1 MELEKVRVKMNTKTE
16 QLRETV
22 MAGKPKIENHGVT
35 NRILEN
41 ELTFIENRHLE
52 EYFLMAHELVSE
64 LKKNRSFLIGPG
76 WDWMLSSHVCR
87 TLGLTNINPD
97 DFSLQP
103 VLIWGD
109 DNSKPTIS
117 IEVTEGSYPFVFEK
131 AISLFG
137 YENVARKPITDA
149 EKYGSNEY
157 DKMRYWHNGEKIYYH
172 ACALVVCPDGVAN
185 HFPVCEIT
193 DEDDNKIL
201 YTKDYI
207 EKYDNRCIFQFNI
220 LQSVSLSRIKKI
232 QKQILDNG
240 KRAPQLYERWIWN
253 ENYNLFENGD
263 LAEIPLFGYKSIQKV
278 TKLLMPIQEYG
289 AFNELLNIQ
298 GLFSSGD
305 GYSLYDKATVTEYRK
320 KHGIINLMEY
330 KIRPWGILFREDAV
344 RYFYGEVGLSWKQ
357 TSEIMKYADTK
368 NENKA
373 EKLKHFYLRQGVD
386 SGYKEEELNYIWDS
400 LFKRKTQ
407 KALPSKAHYAG
418 RVYLSVFLAKLKDE
432 FPKEFNTIKEHEQ
445 YTKN

>member
-1 MELEKVRVKMNTKTE
+1 MGRKSIIM
-16 QLRETV
+16 
-22 MAGKPKIENHGVT
+22 
-35 NRILEN
+35 
-41 ELTFIENRHLE
+41 
-52 EYFLMAHELVSE
+52 LV
-64 LKKNRSFLIGPG
+64 
-76 WDWMLSSHVCR
+76 
-87 TLGLTNINPD
+87 
-97 DFSLQP
+97 
-103 VLIWGD
+103 
-109 DNSKPTIS
+109 
-117 IEVTEGSYPFVFEK
+117 
-131 AISLFG
+131 
-137 YENVARKPITDA
+137 
-149 EKYGSNEY
+149 
-157 DKMRYWHNGEKIYYH
+157 
-172 ACALVVCPDGVAN
+172 PDGVAN

-263 LAEIPLFGYKSIQKV
+263 LAEIPLFGYKSIQEV

>member
-1 MELEKVRVKMNTKTE
+1 
-16 QLRETV
+16 
-22 MAGKPKIENHGVT
+22 
-35 NRILEN
+35 
-41 ELTFIENRHLE
+41 
-52 EYFLMAHELVSE
+52 
-64 LKKNRSFLIGPG
+64 
-76 WDWMLSSHVCR
+76 
-87 TLGLTNINPD
+87 
-97 DFSLQP
+97 
-103 VLIWGD
+103 
-109 DNSKPTIS
+109 
-117 IEVTEGSYPFVFEK
+117 
-131 AISLFG
+131 
-137 YENVARKPITDA
+137 
-149 EKYGSNEY
+149 
-157 DKMRYWHNGEKIYYH
+157 
-172 ACALVVCPDGVAN
+172 
-185 HFPVCEIT
+185 
-193 DEDDNKIL
+193 
-201 YTKDYI
+201 
-207 EKYDNRCIFQFNI
+207 
-220 LQSVSLSRIKKI
+220 
-232 QKQILDNG
+232 
-240 KRAPQLYERWIWN
+240 
-253 ENYNLFENGD
+253 
-263 LAEIPLFGYKSIQKV
+263 
-278 TKLLMPIQEYG
+278 
-289 AFNELLNIQ
+289 
-298 GLFSSGD
+298 LFSSGD